1 MSLELEQENL
11 QEQFNSIIRTE
22 NRIAIRDF
30 LNELN
35 ISDVAELINDNPDNE
50 ATIIANMA
58 IHRAAMVFKILD
70 LSTQKQI
77 VKELPSNK
85 VAELLNQ
92 LPADDRTDFF
102 EELPKIVIRDLISE

>member
-102 EELPKIVIRDLISE
+102 